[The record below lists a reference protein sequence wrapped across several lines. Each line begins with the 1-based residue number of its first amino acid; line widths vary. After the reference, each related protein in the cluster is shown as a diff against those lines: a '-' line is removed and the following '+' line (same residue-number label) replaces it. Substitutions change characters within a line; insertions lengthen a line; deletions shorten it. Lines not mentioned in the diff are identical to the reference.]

1 MSRCGEQIYPRYS
14 GGAFLRK
21 VRNVHSLRLHD
32 TGADIYFC
40 AVQAEPGAET
50 TRRRATR
57 NIVLRELPSREFSSL
72 TEAAELVSLASKD
85 RIWDANETISQ
96 VYFPETAVISLV
108 TLLDSGPIEAITI
121 GNDGFVGLPVF
132 HGPGSTVTK
141 ANCQMPGDA
150 WRLSARDFSEV
161 CASSVPLHKVLDRYS
176 QLVIETISQ
185 SAACNRVHVIE
196 ERCARWLLMSHDRV
210 GSDEIPL
217 TQEFLAQMLGV
228 RRPGVTVAIGILVKA
243 GLISHGRGRIRVTD
257 RKGLEAASCE
267 CYAAIKRREI
277 VLSDGLSQEPGP

>member
-1 MSRCGEQIYPRYS
+1 M
-14 GGAFLRK
+14 
-21 VRNVHSLRLHD
+21 
-32 TGADIYFC
+32 ADV
-40 AVQAEPGAET
+40 ADWVTLATKEPVWEP
-50 TRRRATR
+50 
-57 NIVLRELPSREFSSL
+57 NQPIQ
-72 TEAAELVSLASKD
+72 
-85 RIWDANETISQ
+85 Q

-108 TLLDSGPIEAITI
+108 TLLDAGPIEAITI

-132 HGPGSTVTK
+132 HGPGETVTR
-141 ANCQMPGDA
+141 AGCQMPGLS
-150 WRLSARDFSEV
+150 WRMTTKVFVDLCSASP
-161 CASSVPLHKVLDRYS
+161 PLRRALNRYS

-196 ERCARWLLMSHDRV
+196 ERCARWLLMSNDRV

-228 RRPGVTVAIGILVKA
+228 RRPGVTVAIGILERA

-267 CYAAIKRREI
+267 CYAAVRRREKL
-277 VLSDGLSQEPGP
+277 LSA